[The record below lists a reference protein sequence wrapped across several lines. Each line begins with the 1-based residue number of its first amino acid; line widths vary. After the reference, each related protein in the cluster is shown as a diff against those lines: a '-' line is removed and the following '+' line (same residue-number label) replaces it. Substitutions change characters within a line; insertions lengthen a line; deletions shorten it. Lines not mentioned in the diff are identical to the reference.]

1 MPRTKVLNRS
11 YATDDYAQRSSS
23 STNPGDHEPNQAS
36 QSNTRKKTRIP
47 VSPQVREVQAKSTQH
62 LKQSPPARVRP
73 HLNPPSSKQATA
85 DASGDAEST
94 EIWMEEELL
103 ADSVASEEDRV
114 LSGSSEGHE
123 KSGPTHSEPK
133 LEKRS
138 ERSTPTPIGKR
149 DVRHLSAAEN
159 TPSAITMLAGMIWH
173 AIEEQNWDRLDR
185 LVESMRQHKFRFDDP
200 ALKQS
205 NAAQQIIQSA
215 PMTLLAASEDTSVI
229 DKGRTWLLA
238 LDLLELGCDWNATD
252 QNGIRVIDH
261 LRSNANKSV
270 IENVVQM
277 RPELKHLLLK
287 S

>member
-1 MPRTKVLNRS
+1 MPRTKVLKRS
-11 YATDDYAQRSSS
+11 YAADDYPQHPSS
-23 STNPGDHEPNQAS
+23 STNPSDHESNQKS
-36 QSNTRKKTRIP
+36 QSKTHKKTRIP
-47 VSPQVREVQAKSTQH
+47 ISPRVRQVQAKSTH
-62 LKQSPPARVRP
+62 YPKDSPPARVRP
-73 HLNPPSSKQATA
+73 HLNKPSSQQATA
-85 DASGDAEST
+85 DAFGDAGST
-94 EIWMEEELL
+94 EIWMEEEFL
-103 ADSVASEEDRV
+103 ADSFASEEEHV
-114 LSGSSEGHE
+114 LSGSSEEYE
-123 KSGPTHSEPK
+123 KSGPTHSEPR

-138 ERSTPTPIGKR
+138 QPKTTTQIEKR
-149 DVRHLSAAEN
+149 NVQHAANPEHI
-159 TPSAITMLAGMIWH
+159 PSAITMIAGMIWH

-229 DKGRTWLLA
+229 DKGRTWLLV

-261 LRSNANKSV
+261 LRSNANKHLIESV
-270 IENVVQM
+270 IRM
-277 RPELKHLLLK
+277 RPELKYLLLK